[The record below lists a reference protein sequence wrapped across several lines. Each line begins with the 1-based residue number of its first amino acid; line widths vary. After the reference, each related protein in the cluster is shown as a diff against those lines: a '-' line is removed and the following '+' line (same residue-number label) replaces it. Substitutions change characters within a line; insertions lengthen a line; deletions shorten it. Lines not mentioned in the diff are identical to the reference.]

1 MKAKIL
7 FIALFT
13 AAMSI
18 FVSAQTD
25 NSFYLSKAT
34 EMLAAGDCESAQK
47 YYNVYKELSG
57 DEKESIQVLINDCKK
72 DSYSI
77 GEKIVKNGR
86 AYVVAYTRDE
96 GKHGYAVYE
105 EGWAAIS
112 KEYTRNV
119 GQKEVPT
126 IEELRLIYANR
137 DKLGLY
143 NKYWSCT
150 LSPRGADSPLYNAR
164 YYYAID
170 FSTGK
175 QFDLQWQSENGVI
188 LLIHRF

>member
-1 MKAKIL
+1 MKTRKFA
-7 FIALFT
+7 FVLFT
-13 AAMSI
+13 LLA
-18 FVSAQTD
+18 FNLNAQSD
-25 NSFYLSKAT
+25 YASYLSKAM
-34 EMLAAGDCESAQK
+34 EKLDVGDCESAQK
-47 YYNVYKELSG
+47 FYNVYKELSG
-57 DEKESIQVLINDCKK
+57 ESKPSVQVLIDDCKK
-72 DSYSI
+72 DSYSV

-96 GKHGYAVYE
+96 GKHGLAVYE

-126 IEELRLIYANR
+126 IEELKLIYANR

-175 QFDLQWQSENGVI
+175 QFDLQWQSENSVI

>member
-1 MKAKIL
+1 MNTKTII
-7 FIALFT
+7 FALLTVMTFS
-13 AAMSI
+13 A
-18 FVSAQTD
+18 SAQSD
-25 NSFYLSKAT
+25 YSSYLNKAM
-34 EMLAAGDCESAQK
+34 EKLEAGDCESAQK

-86 AYVVAYTRDE
+86 AYVVAYTRDG

-126 IEELRLIYANR
+126 IKELRLIYANR

-150 LSPRGADSPLYNAR
+150 LSPKGADSPLYNAR